1 MPSVRTNNL
10 TSYSGLKRVT
20 IRRTLLTWLLVAD
33 KTSLGPLLVVLHAP
47 GCHVNPLRYCSSVWL
62 VYDCSRK
69 FCTQERSQTGCPHW
83 RRNKIGN
90 HFALPRCPASIGNHY
105 STCTNVLRFIVV
117 LKMNKGQQVGP
128 GRQRCLPP
136 NWPADLIPGTPS
148 GRARSYR
155 VVLWPPFWP
164 PEYSNK
170 NYPGPWHR

>member
-1 MPSVRTNNL
+1 MPSVRPNNL

-20 IRRTLLTWLLVAD
+20 IGRTLLTWLLVAD

-69 FCTQERSQTGCPHW
+69 FCTRERSQTGCPHW

-105 STCTNVLRFIVV
+105 STCTNVPRFIVV
-117 LKMNKGQQVGP
+117 LKNEQGP
-128 GRQRCLPP
+128 ASWPRQAEVLATKLTSRFDPWNPIRKSSFLPSCP
-136 NWPADLIPGTPS
+136 LTS
-148 GRARSYR
+148 
-155 VVLWPPFWP
+155 VLA
-164 PEYSNK
+164 
-170 NYPGPWHR
+170 PWV